1 MATAR
6 AVAAFVGGASYKVL
20 KRRSVAE
27 VLVSGLVGAVNDAP
41 E

>member
-1 MATAR
+1 MATAN

-20 KRRSVAE
+20 RRRSVDD
-27 VLVSGLVGAVNDAP
+27 VFVRGLVGAVNDAP